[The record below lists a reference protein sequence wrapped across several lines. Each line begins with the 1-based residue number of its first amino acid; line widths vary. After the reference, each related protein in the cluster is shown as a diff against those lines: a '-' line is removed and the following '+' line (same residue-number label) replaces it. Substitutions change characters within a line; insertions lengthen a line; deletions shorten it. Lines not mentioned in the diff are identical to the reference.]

1 MSNLLSKASILL
13 TPTATS
19 DGKLHNIKP
28 NTTTGDFTFTRGTV
42 ATRVNSNG
50 LIESVASGLPRID
63 FTGGIGQVLLEPAS
77 TNTVTNSD
85 PSSLSDIPAKTGITV
100 EAFTWPIG
108 FLQNAI
114 RFPGGTATATNKEGS
129 QAAGVDISVS
139 CFVIMDDG
147 SEPKVGGN
155 FSESG
160 VVQDFSLRAN
170 NIVVEKNTI
179 KIVNLG
185 NNVYRVSGVL
195 TASRNSGPQ
204 NNSGVLQNSNYSGKA
219 FRIGG
224 MQIEQQSFATS
235 YIPTSGTATTR
246 NKDEA
251 NSSGDTSLIN
261 TVEGVLYT
269 ETACLTD
276 GDNNR
281 AISVALDN
289 NNYASIQYNPTTNR
303 ILGRY
308 RNAGNFESQ
317 IQFDVTDRTQFSK
330 IAFRYKQDDFALF
343 VNGVKVGT
351 DTSGS
356 VLSADTFT
364 SLNLGTSTT
373 ANLFEGKVKTVAVYK
388 EFLTDAQLIS
398 LTS

>member
-1 MSNLLSKASILL
+1 L
-13 TPTATS
+13 
-19 DGKLHNIKP
+19 
-28 NTTTGDFTFTRGTV
+28 F
-42 ATRVNSNG
+42 
-50 LIESVASGLPRID
+50 
-63 FTGGIGQVLLEPAS
+63 
-77 TNTVTNSD
+77 
-85 PSSLSDIPAKTGITV
+85 PSHD
-100 EAFTWPIG
+100 
-108 FLQNAI
+108 
-114 RFPGGTATATNKEGS
+114 RR
-129 QAAGVDISVS
+129 
-139 CFVIMDDG
+139 
-147 SEPKVGGN
+147 EPKVGGN